1 VPSAIGTSLAR
12 NSGATLS
19 PQSGPVG
26 HNSADVNSFR
36 AIAWTT
42 TALIILF
49 GIIGKGPATYRYA
62 ILFLGPMLWAVYF
75 LRHRLHIHACH
86 FAIFA
91 TALLMHNLGA
101 FGTYGQ
107 QYYGLEFDTY
117 VHFYFGIAGG
127 FIVARALRGCFGLA
141 GWQWWAGTVIVILG
155 LGAIHELIEY
165 ASTLIMGPEKGMLKL
180 NSPDAKTDTQ
190 KDLLNNL
197 LGTLLALA
205 IYSVYRSLR
214 PAEKKSSLVEDEA
227 ALGMTND

>member
-1 VPSAIGTSLAR
+1 
-12 NSGATLS
+12 
-19 PQSGPVG
+19 
-26 HNSADVNSFR
+26 VNSFR
-36 AIAWTT
+36 TIAWVT

-91 TALLMHNLGA
+91 TALLMHNLGT

-107 QYYGLEFDTY
+107 AYYGLEFDTY
-117 VHFYFGIAGG
+117 VHFYFGVAGG
-127 FIVARALRGCFGLA
+127 FIVARALRCCFGLT
-141 GWQWWAGTVIVILG
+141 GWQLWVGTVIVILG

-165 ASTLIMGPEKGMLKL
+165 ASTLVLGPEKGMLKL

-190 KDLLNNL
+190 KDLLNNM

-205 IYSVYRSLR
+205 IYSVFRAVRGSTPERAGNCPSDL
-214 PAEKKSSLVEDEA
+214 AE
-227 ALGMTND
+227 TTR